1 MKNFLKIASVLLAL
15 AVLFTSCVP
24 IESGLGDYA
33 EGNFAKDTKEVI
45 RTYSDAEA
53 LTPGALK
60 NTSTDQY
67 LRAYTQHG
75 LYMEQCSAAT
85 ETIKVNDLAAMGDTV
100 VGFMFGINKDKKEVT
115 DSVTQKTKKI
125 DVIDFYILGWQPSQN
140 RCYLE
145 HFEDMDP
152 TTLMGS
158 TKLAA
163 MADTYGYYDVTAK
176 DWNVGVPTTNDW
188 FPITGQ
194 KTEGNTASL
203 EIRFEQEVD
212 QSDVPVNP
220 TKYAVAI
227 GGQEIAIWEANYFLA
242 EEDKI
247 DNGEEA
253 KGGLGAYV
261 NIRAGKSL
269 DATWTISDN
278 EGAYS
283 EVEF

>member
-24 IESGLGDYA
+24 IESGLGEYA
-33 EGNFAKDTKEVI
+33 EGNFAKDTREVI

-60 NTSTDQY
+60 NTSADQY

-85 ETIKVNDLAAMGDTV
+85 ETIVVNDLAAMGDTV
-100 VGFMFGINKDKKEVT
+100 VGFMFGINKDKKDDTDPVT
-115 DSVTQKTKKI
+115 GKTKKI
-125 DVIDFYILGWQPSQN
+125 DVIDFYILGWQPSTKK
-140 RCYLE
+140 CYLE

-152 TTLMGS
+152 ATLMGS
-158 TKLAA
+158 STKAA
-163 MADTYGYYDVTAK
+163 MADTYGYYDVNAK
-176 DWNVGVPTTNDW
+176 DWKTGTTNTIDW
-188 FPITGQ
+188 FTITGQ
-194 KTEGNTASL
+194 NNGDNTASL
-203 EIRFEQEVD
+203 TIRFEQEVD
-212 QSDVPVNP
+212 QSDVPVSP

-227 GGQEIAIWEANYFLA
+227 GDKEIAIWEANYFLA
-242 EEDKI
+242 EDDKI
-247 DNGEEA
+247 ENGKVA

-278 EGAYS
+278 EGSYS

>member
-24 IESGLGDYA
+24 IESGLGEYA

-60 NTSTDQY
+60 NTSADQY

-115 DSVTQKTKKI
+115 NSVTGKTEKI
-125 DVIDFYILGWQPSQN
+125 DVIDFYILGWQPSKN

-152 TTLMGS
+152 ATLLGSS
-158 TKLAA
+158 TKAA

-176 DWNVGVPTTNDW
+176 VWNAGTTNTDDW
-188 FPITGQ
+188 FTTTGQ
-194 KTEGNTASL
+194 KTEGNTATL
-203 EIRFEQEVD
+203 TIRFEQEVD
-212 QSDVPVNP
+212 TSDVPVNP
-220 TKYAVAI
+220 TKYAVSI
-227 GGQEIAIWEANYFLA
+227 GGQEIAIWDANQFLA
-242 EEDKI
+242 EKDKI
-247 DNGEEA
+247 ENGDVA

-278 EGAYS
+278 EGSYS

>member
-24 IESGLGDYA
+24 IESGLGEYA
-33 EGNFAKDTKEVI
+33 VGNFGKGDSKEVI
-45 RTYSDAEA
+45 CTYSDADA

-67 LRAYTQHG
+67 LRAYTQHNK
-75 LYMEQCSAAT
+75 YEQCSAAT
-85 ETIKVNDLAAMGDTV
+85 ETIVVNDLEAMGDTV
-100 VGFMFGINKDKKEVT
+100 VGFMFGINKDKKG
-115 DSVTQKTKKI
+115 I
-125 DVIDFYILGWQPSQN
+125 IDFYILGWQPSKN

-152 TTLMGS
+152 ATLMGS
-158 TKLAA
+158 STSAA
-163 MADTYGYYDVTAK
+163 MKNTYGYYDVNTN
-176 DWNVGVPTTNDW
+176 DWKVGTTDTNDW
-188 FPITGQ
+188 FPISGQ

-203 EIRFEQEVD
+203 VIRFEQEVD
-212 QSDVPVNP
+212 KSDVPVNP
-220 TKYAVAI
+220 TKYAVSV
-227 GGQEIAIWEANYFLA
+227 GGNEFAIWDANYFLA

-247 DNGEEA
+247 ENGEEA

-269 DATWTISDN
+269 DATWTISDS
-278 EGAYS
+278 EGLYS

>member
-24 IESGLGDYA
+24 IESGLGEYA

-60 NTSTDQY
+60 NTSADQY

-85 ETIKVNDLAAMGDTV
+85 ETIVVNDLDAMGDTV
-100 VGFMFGINKDKKEVT
+100 VGFMFGINKDKKE
-115 DSVTQKTKKI
+115 
-125 DVIDFYILGWQPSQN
+125 VIDFYILGWQPSQN

-158 TKLAA
+158 TKSAA

-188 FPITGQ
+188 FTITGQ

-203 EIRFEQEVD
+203 TIRFEQEVD
-212 QSDVPVNP
+212 QSDVPVSP
-220 TKYAVAI
+220 TKYAVSV
-227 GGQEIAIWEANYFLA
+227 GGQEIAVWEANYFLA

-247 DNGEEA
+247 DNGEKA